1 MMELFLVNGLF
12 DRFAGLEEEKETNGE
27 SEDYDLND
35 YLDILNEYRDAE
47 ADILIN
53 IATIYFEDDNMEE
66 SLKYLEEAIVIYDGL
81 DYLEKKAL
89 VMDIMGD
96 IYFNTGDKRT
106 ALEYYKEAY
115 KLYSETD
122 SETDSES
129 KGNIISKINETE
141 KDLVS
146 ADSKPKLTNVK
157 TKKTPP
163 AEVITDDYIGI
174 SKEIEEVLRILNGA
188 NTYMSYANHED
199 PFEQLQNA
207 YEMSSGIGDNDAS
220 ATILMIKGN
229 LTLKDSKPDEALED
243 FNKGLELFKLTKN
256 FTGEA
261 VAMLLIGTVYYLT
274 GYMQLGAE
282 NFRKSIE
289 LLRQIKNIPGEE
301 KAIELMNTIYEE

>member
-1 MMELFLVNGLF
+1 MMEFFLVNGFF
-12 DRFAGLEEEKETNGE
+12 DRFAGLETEKETTGE
-27 SEDYDLND
+27 SEDYDLDD

-47 ADILIN
+47 AEILIN

-66 SLKYLEEAIVIYDGL
+66 SLNYLEEAIVIYDGL
-81 DYLEKKAL
+81 DYKEKKAL

-96 IYFNTGDKRT
+96 IYYNTGDKKT
-106 ALEYYKEAY
+106 ALEYYKEAF

-122 SETDSES
+122 SEDKE
-129 KGNIISKINETE
+129 NIISKIKETE
-141 KDLVS
+141 EELVS
-146 ADSKPKLTNVK
+146 TESKPTPTIVK
-157 TKKTPP
+157 PKKAPT
-163 AEVITDDYIGI
+163 AEVSTDDYIGI
-174 SKEIEEVLRILNGA
+174 STEIEEVIRILDKA

-199 PFEQLQNA
+199 PIKQLQNA

-229 LTLKDSKPDEALED
+229 LTLKNSKPMEALED

-256 FTGEA
+256 FQGEA
-261 VAMLLIGTVYYLT
+261 VAMLLIGTAYYLT
-274 GYMQLGAE
+274 GNMDLVAE

-301 KAIELMNTIYEE
+301 KAIKLMNTIYEE

>member
-1 MMELFLVNGLF
+1 MMEFFLVNGFF
-12 DRFAGLEEEKETNGE
+12 DRFAGLETEKETTGE
-27 SEDYDLND
+27 SEDYNLDD

-47 ADILIN
+47 AEILIN

-81 DYLEKKAL
+81 DYDEKKAL

-96 IYFNTGDKRT
+96 IYYNTGEKRT

-115 KLYSETD
+115 KLYTDAD
-122 SETDSES
+122 SETKE
-129 KGNIISKINETE
+129 NIISKINETE
-141 KDLVS
+141 KELVS
-146 ADSKPKLTNVK
+146 TESKPTPASVK
-157 TKKTPP
+157 PKKDKS
-163 AEVITDDYIGI
+163 AEVSTDDYIGI
-174 SKEIEEVLRILNGA
+174 STEIEEVIRILNKA

-199 PFEQLQNA
+199 PFKQLQNA

-229 LTLKDSKPDEALED
+229 LTLKNSKPVDALKD
-243 FNKGLELFKLTKN
+243 FNKGLELFKLTNN
-256 FTGEA
+256 FQGEA
-261 VAMLLIGTVYYLT
+261 VAMLLIGTAYYIT
-274 GYMQLGAE
+274 GNMDLVAE

-301 KAIELMNTIYEE
+301 KAIKLMNTIYEE

>member
-1 MMELFLVNGLF
+1 MMEFFLVNGFF
-12 DRFAGLEEEKETNGE
+12 DRFAGLEKEKDPVDE
-27 SEDYDLND
+27 SEEYELDE

-47 ADILIN
+47 AEILIN
-53 IATIYFEDDNMEE
+53 IATIYFENENMEE

-96 IYFNTGDKRT
+96 IYYNTDEKRT
-106 ALEYYKEAY
+106 ALEYYKEAF

-122 SETDSES
+122 SDTKE
-129 KGNIISKINETE
+129 NIISKINETE

-146 ADSKPKLTNVK
+146 VQSKSTLSSVK
-157 TKKTPP
+157 PQKTAPL
-163 AEVITDDYIGI
+163 EVIKDDYIEI
-174 SKEIEEVLRILNGA
+174 STEIEEVIGILNGA
-188 NTYMSYANHED
+188 KTYMSYANHEN
-199 PFEQLQNA
+199 PIKQLENA

-229 LTLKDSKPDEALED
+229 LTLKESKPVEALED
-243 FNKGLELFKLTKN
+243 FKKGLELFKLTNN

-261 VAMLLIGTVYYLT
+261 VAMLLIGTAHYIT
-274 GYMQLGAE
+274 GNMDLVAE

-289 LLRQIKNIPGEE
+289 LLRQINNISGEE

>member
-1 MMELFLVNGLF
+1 MMEFFLVNGFF
-12 DRFAGLEEEKETNGE
+12 DRFAGLEEEKETTGE
-27 SEDYDLND
+27 SEDYDLDD

-47 ADILIN
+47 AEILIN
-53 IATIYFEDDNMEE
+53 IATIYFEDDNMDE

-81 DYLEKKAL
+81 GYLEKKAL

-96 IYFNTGDKRT
+96 IYFNTGEKRT
-106 ALEYYKEAY
+106 SLEYYKEAY

-122 SETDSES
+122 SELNSET
-129 KGNIISKINETE
+129 KENIISKINETE

-146 ADSKPKLTNVK
+146 ADSKPKLNSVK
-157 TKKTPP
+157 TKKNPP

-174 SKEIEEVLRILNGA
+174 SKEIEEVIRILNGA

-199 PFEQLQNA
+199 PYEQLQNA

-243 FNKGLELFKLTKN
+243 FNKGLDLFKVTKN

-261 VAMLLIGTVYYLT
+261 VAMLLIGTAYYIT
-274 GYMQLGAE
+274 GNMELVAE

-289 LLRQIKNIPGEE
+289 LLRQINNIPGEE